1 MKKIDNHFS
10 TPCALAKLDND
21 SVAYSPS
28 QPVFSTFSTPSLN
41 LQKST
46 SEVPYSPSQPI
57 FETEENNVET
67 TTDISK
73 PCQNMCTQLVN
84 DSETKC
90 ERQLETKKLSNRKQS
105 SKKLKEK
112 LNQFCRTERP

>member
-10 TPCALAKLDND
+10 TPCALAKLDDD
-21 SVAYSPS
+21 SVAYSSS
-28 QPVFSTFSTPSLN
+28 QPMFSISSLN

-57 FETEENNVET
+57 FYSEENNVET

-73 PCQNMCTQLVN
+73 PCQNMCTPLVN

-90 ERQLETKKLSNRKQS
+90 ERKLETKKLSNRKQS
-105 SKKLKEK
+105 SKKLKDK

>member
-10 TPCALAKLDND
+10 TPCALAKLDD
-21 SVAYSPS
+21 GSVAYSPS
-28 QPVFSTFSTPSLN
+28 QPVFSTPSLN

-67 TTDISK
+67 KTEISK
-73 PCQNMCTQLVN
+73 PCQNMFTQLVN
-84 DSETKC
+84 ESETKC
-90 ERQLETKKLSNRKQS
+90 
-105 SKKLKEK
+105 
-112 LNQFCRTERP
+112 